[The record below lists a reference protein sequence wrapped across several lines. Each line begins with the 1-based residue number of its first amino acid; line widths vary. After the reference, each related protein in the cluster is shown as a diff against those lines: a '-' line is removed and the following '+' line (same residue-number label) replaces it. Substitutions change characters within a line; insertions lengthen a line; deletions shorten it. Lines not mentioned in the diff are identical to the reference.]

1 MRLRILF
8 ESLNVR
14 LTPLSTSTHAHDRP
28 SQTRPKLCVDDFSVL
43 RQIGQGNFGVVY
55 RVRKRDTKRIYAM
68 KVISKKRAKSSSDL
82 AQVLAERQ
90 VLARTLDSPFLVGLK
105 FR

>member
-1 MRLRILF
+1 
-8 ESLNVR
+8 
-14 LTPLSTSTHAHDRP
+14 
-28 SQTRPKLCVDDFSVL
+28 
-43 RQIGQGNFGVVY
+43 
-55 RVRKRDTKRIYAM
+55 VRKRDTKRIYAM